1 MLTIWSPE
9 IKTVYNLLYNIFQEY
24 TTEHLYMWKHTFF
37 FLIARAHIELF
48 LSFNSG
54 ISCIEFWYYN
64 LCAQFIIY
72 GHIG

>member
-9 IKTVYNLLYNIFQEY
+9 IKTVNNLLYNIFQEY

-37 FLIARAHIELF
+37 LIARARIELF

-54 ISCIEFWYYN
+54 ISFTEFWYHN
-64 LCAQFIIY
+64 LCAQFTIY